1 MIHFKSKS
9 TKIKED
15 TNNEEEKVNSDND
28 YVSTTVNQINSTK
41 DNLSLNTLTDENYG
55 KISSLLFEQDN
66 NDKIVNISKLDESLC
81 YNDKNTKRE
90 NNEQEIQQ
98 SNYEFI
104 IKNITNNEENNNSNP
119 VINISCLETQN
130 NENKSDNNIN
140 SNNNN
145 QTIKENNIEKNKIS
159 YKKDEVFLAKKKN
172 KICSKKRIILIL
184 IIFCMIF
191 SLFSF
196 LFIKKINNYKNL

>member
-90 NNEQEIQQ
+90 NNEQDIQQ

-130 NENKSDNNIN
+130 NENKSDNNNFSQFLIVNISFIFWIYFLYNFIN
-140 SNNNN
+140 FFF
-145 QTIKENNIEKNKIS
+145 T
-159 YKKDEVFLAKKKN
+159 Y
-172 KICSKKRIILIL
+172 
-184 IIFCMIF
+184 
-191 SLFSF
+191 
-196 LFIKKINNYKNL
+196 FIPQSI

>member
-90 NNEQEIQQ
+90 NNEQDIQQ

-145 QTIKENNIEKNKIS
+145 QTIKENNMEKNKIS
-159 YKKDEVFLAKKKN
+159 YKKDEVFLVKKKN

-196 LFIKKINNYKNL
+196 IFIKKINA

>member
-90 NNEQEIQQ
+90 NNEQDIQQ

-140 SNNNN
+140 YNN

-159 YKKDEVFLAKKKN
+159 YKNDEVFLVKKKN

-196 LFIKKINNYKNL
+196 LFIKKINA

>member
-90 NNEQEIQQ
+90 NNEQDIQQ

-145 QTIKENNIEKNKIS
+145 QTIKENNIENYKIS
-159 YKKDEVFLAKKKN
+159 YKKDEVFLVKKKN
-172 KICSKKRIILIL
+172 KICYKKRIILIL

-196 LFIKKINNYKNL
+196 IFIKKINA

>member
-90 NNEQEIQQ
+90 NNEQDIQQ

-130 NENKSDNNIN
+130 NENKSDNNNFSQFLIVNISFIFRIYFLYNFIN
-140 SNNNN
+140 FFF
-145 QTIKENNIEKNKIS
+145 TYFIS
-159 YKKDEVFLAKKKN
+159 KS
-172 KICSKKRIILIL
+172 I
-184 IIFCMIF
+184 
-191 SLFSF
+191 
-196 LFIKKINNYKNL
+196 

>member
-90 NNEQEIQQ
+90 NNEQDIQQ

-159 YKKDEVFLAKKKN
+159 YKKDEVFLVKKKN
-172 KICSKKRIILIL
+172 KICYKKRIILIL

-196 LFIKKINNYKNL
+196 IFIKKINA

>member
-90 NNEQEIQQ
+90 NNEQDIQQ

-145 QTIKENNIEKNKIS
+145 QTIKENNIENYKIS
-159 YKKDEVFLAKKKN
+159 YKKDEVFLVKKKN

-196 LFIKKINNYKNL
+196 LFIKKINA

>member
-90 NNEQEIQQ
+90 NNEQDIQQ

-159 YKKDEVFLAKKKN
+159 YKKDEVFLVKKKN
-172 KICSKKRIILIL
+172 KICYKKRIILIL

-196 LFIKKINNYKNL
+196 LFMKKISA

>member
-90 NNEQEIQQ
+90 NNEQDIQQ

-159 YKKDEVFLAKKKN
+159 YKKDEVFLVKKKN

-184 IIFCMIF
+184 IIFSMIF
-191 SLFSF
+191 SIFSF
-196 LFIKKINNYKNL
+196 LFIKKINA